1 MTMKS
6 EEARRSKRI
15 EAQRSVAHYYLAE
28 EVRRDPL
35 FKKGFAQLTALYPS
49 YIPLDRFT
57 LARGVPF
64 EVILTV
70 AEFAYLLGLN
80 SLQAPWTF
88 LMRYTEVGLGFPTH
102 ELEETEAKLTAFQR
116 KTLRR
121 DVSWFYQ
128 RYRQRLNTVALA
140 MRSGKAIE
148 TSKGRVARIR
158 RLLDVHRTWGRPNS
172 HHYSPQ

>member
-1 MTMKS
+1 MKS
-6 EEARRSKRI
+6 EVAGRPNRI
-15 EAQRSVAHYYLAE
+15 EAQRSVAHCYLAE

-35 FKKGFAQLTALYPS
+35 FKKGLAQLAVLYPS
-49 YIPLDRFT
+49 FFPLNRTT
-57 LARGVPF
+57 LANGVPI
-64 EVILTV
+64 EVILAV
-70 AEFAYLLGLN
+70 AELAYCLGLN
-80 SLQAPWTF
+80 SLRAPWTF
-88 LMRYTEVGLGFPTH
+88 LTRYTEVGLGFPTS

-128 RYRQRLNTVALA
+128 RYRQRQSTVALA
-140 MRSGKAIE
+140 LSLGKAVE

-158 RLLDVHRTWGRPNS
+158 VLLDVHRTWGRPNS